1 MDFMKTNVFAQKK
14 SLILGGTSGI
24 GLEIAKILC
33 DFDSCVTAIGRKI
46 PQVNGKINFI
56 HFDFEDFLN
65 LKNQQEFEQKFN
77 LFLEP
82 LLENTDFFVYV
93 LGPFVQKSL
102 DKTLASDWQRLAFF
116 NYVLPGMCLSS
127 LLKSMKEK
135 KFGRIVFFG
144 GTRTESVKSYKTNAA
159 YAASKTSLSVL
170 VKSAASEYSDFGIT
184 CNAILPGFTR
194 NAPANTKLVSEVD
207 LAQKTIFLL
216 ENESLN
222 GVLLNVD
229 RGWNP

>member
-1 MDFMKTNVFAQKK
+1 METNIFAQKK

-24 GLEIAKILC
+24 GLEISKILC
-33 DFDSCVTAIGRKI
+33 DFGSSVTAIGRKLPKI
-46 PQVNGKINFI
+46 EKKINFI
-56 HFDFEDFLN
+56 QFDLENFLN
-65 LKNQQEFEQKFN
+65 LKNPQEFEQKFN
-77 LFLEP
+77 LLLKP

-93 LGPFVQKSL
+93 VGPFVQKSL
-102 DKTLASDWQRLAFF
+102 EQTSSSDWQSLAFF

-127 LLKSMKEK
+127 LLKSMKER

-144 GTRTESVKSYKTNAA
+144 GTRTENVRSYKTNAA
-159 YAASKTSLSVL
+159 YASSKTALSVL
-170 VKSAASEYSDFGIT
+170 VKSAASEYSEFGIT

-194 NAPANTKLVSEVD
+194 NAPKNTKLVSEVD

-216 ENESLN
+216 ENENLN

>member
-1 MDFMKTNVFAQKK
+1 METNIFAQKK

-33 DFDSCVTAIGRKI
+33 NFNSSVTALGRKLPKI
-46 PQVNGKINFI
+46 DEKINFI
-56 HFDFEDFLN
+56 QFDFEDLLN
-65 LKNQQEFEQKFN
+65 LKNQQEFEQKFD
-77 LFLEP
+77 LFLKP

-102 DKTLASDWQRLAFF
+102 EQTSSRDWQSLAFF

-144 GTRTESVKSYKTNAA
+144 GTRTENVKSYKTNAA
-159 YAASKTSLSVL
+159 YAASKTAISVL
-170 VKSAASEYSDFGIT
+170 VKSAASEYSEFGIT

-194 NAPANTKLVSEVD
+194 NAPLNTKLVSNLD